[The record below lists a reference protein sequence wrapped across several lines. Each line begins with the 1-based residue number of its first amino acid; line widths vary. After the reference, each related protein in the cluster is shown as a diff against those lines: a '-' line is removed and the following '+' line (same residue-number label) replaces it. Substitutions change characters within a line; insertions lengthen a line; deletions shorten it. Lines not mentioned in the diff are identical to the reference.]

1 LIINYHCFIFIVS
14 IRFPN
19 QKKKKSICPFA
30 PKQHN
35 KTYYQQQKERKN
47 ISLFVYLFG
56 LSIHIFS
63 QTNCVVHSDEN
74 IIILFIFP
82 SLKYHFSYNYI
93 ITIILLIFIHTLSQ
107 YSNKIEKKEK
117 DLKIICTSN
126 FIFIS
131 FSFFHFISLITTN
144 ERTRNAPFCIGVV
157 TVTYVIVIVIVI
169 VSIIIF

>member
-1 LIINYHCFIFIVS
+1 LFHFHCFNS
-14 IRFPN
+14 ISKP
-19 QKKKKSICPFA
+19 KKEKKYLSLCS
-30 PKQHN
+30 Q
-35 KTYYQQQKERKN
+35 TTQQNILPTTKRKKN

-157 TVTYVIVIVIVI
+157 TVIVI